1 MSARPFSRLAFA
13 LAALAAV
20 ALPLSAHEIGAI
32 EVRGL
37 FAKGGEYRVD
47 ISVDPRHA
55 LPAGAVEA
63 ARQAPPIV
71 GLDAAT
77 EREIGPW
84 FRALAGSAT
93 LAFDG
98 RPAKPLFEVVRAAGD
113 PNDPF
118 AAPAK
123 PELRLRG
130 RTPAGAKVATFR
142 VDLPVGSFPVALV
155 SEGEGDPV
163 FRWTEAAKTS
173 EPFPLAQ
180 AVVPPA
186 RAEVVRRYLALG
198 YTHILPKGVDHILF
212 VLGLFL
218 LSLRLRPLL
227 LQVTAFT
234 VAHTLTLGL
243 AMLGW
248 VHLSPR
254 IVEPLIAVSI
264 VYVAVENLFA
274 RELKKS
280 RIALVFCFGL
290 LHGLGFAGVLSE
302 LGLPRSEFV
311 PALLSFNA
319 GVELGQL
326 SVLAGA
332 FLLVGA
338 LRSRPWYRLRVAVP
352 ASLAIAAV
360 GMYWAIERVLG

>member
-1 MSARPFSRLAFA
+1 RPTS
-13 LAALAAV
+13 V
-20 ALPLSAHEIGAI
+20 
-32 EVRGL
+32 
-37 FAKGGEYRVD
+37 EYHD
-47 ISVDPRHA
+47 T
-55 LPAGAVEA
+55 GY
-63 ARQAPPIV
+63 Q
-71 GLDAAT
+71 
-77 EREIGPW
+77 
-84 FRALAGSAT
+84 
-93 LAFDG
+93 
-98 RPAKPLFEVVRAAGD
+98 
-113 PNDPF
+113 
-118 AAPAK
+118 
-123 PELRLRG
+123 LRG
-130 RTPAGAKVATFR
+130 RMPIDAHTLRWYYGMVIDPYPLNIRRADGRVMNDWVLGDAWSDTLDLTNQFRPPSRLQVAR
-142 VDLPVGSFPVALV
+142 
-155 SEGEGDPV
+155 
-163 FRWTEAAKTS
+163 
-173 EPFPLAQ
+173 Q
-180 AVVPPA
+180 
-186 RAEVVRRYLALG
+186 YLALG
-198 YTHILPKGVDHILF
+198 YTHILPKGIDHILF

-218 LSLRLRPLL
+218 LSVRLKPLL

-248 VHLSPR
+248 VHLSSR

-274 RELKKS
+274 RELKRS
-280 RIALVFCFGL
+280 RVALVFCFGL

>member
-1 MSARPFSRLAFA
+1 
-13 LAALAAV
+13 
-20 ALPLSAHEIGAI
+20 
-32 EVRGL
+32 
-37 FAKGGEYRVD
+37 
-47 ISVDPRHA
+47 
-55 LPAGAVEA
+55 
-63 ARQAPPIV
+63 
-71 GLDAAT
+71 
-77 EREIGPW
+77 
-84 FRALAGSAT
+84 
-93 LAFDG
+93 
-98 RPAKPLFEVVRAAGD
+98 
-113 PNDPF
+113 
-118 AAPAK
+118 
-123 PELRLRG
+123 
-130 RTPAGAKVATFR
+130 
-142 VDLPVGSFPVALV
+142 
-155 SEGEGDPV
+155 
-163 FRWTEAAKTS
+163 
-173 EPFPLAQ
+173 
-180 AVVPPA
+180 
-186 RAEVVRRYLALG
+186 
-198 YTHILPKGVDHILF
+198 GVDHILF

-248 VHLSPR
+248 VHLSSR

-274 RELKKS
+274 RELKRS
-280 RIALVFCFGL
+280 RVALVFCFGL

-338 LRSRPWYRLRVAVP
+338 LRSRPWYRLRVVVP